1 MTNFDKYY
9 LELVKKILSE
19 GVEVKNRTGINT
31 IKVPSHS
38 FEFDLRREFP
48 ILETKQTFF
57 KNAIIEML
65 WIWQM
70 QSNDVRDLHERNVH
84 IWDEWM
90 VDEDGI
96 YRIYE
101 PKVPGVEYVYDPDR
115 EVTVLDPLS
124 VGFDDPFG
132 EITPMKPKLDV
143 DGNVMTAK
151 SVIPGKTIKS
161 AKYFGKDF
169 AYTIGS
175 AYGFITNRYKHT
187 QTLINTIKNNPT
199 DRRMIK
205 SLWQNEFLR
214 EAVLPSCVWST
225 EWDVTNGV
233 LNLHVHQ
240 RSCDVP
246 LGLPFN
252 VTQYAT
258 FLKMIAQVTGLEAG
272 KISYSIK
279 DAHIYVDQ
287 LEGIHEQLRR
297 EKTYEEFVRDSS
309 TNLIFRKS
317 KLLSELEFLAKDSLE
332 YKIID
337 SDIKIIDLILEPS
350 KPVIE
355 LDSSIDDFF
364 AFDNSKEL
372 KHVKVK
378 NYKHMGRID
387 MPRAQ

>member
-1 MTNFDKYY
+1 
-9 LELVKKILSE
+9 
-19 GVEVKNRTGINT
+19 
-31 IKVPSHS
+31 
-38 FEFDLRREFP
+38 
-48 ILETKQTFF
+48 
-57 KNAIIEML
+57 
-65 WIWQM
+65 
-70 QSNDVRDLHERNVH
+70 
-84 IWDEWM
+84 
-90 VDEDGI
+90 
-96 YRIYE
+96 
-101 PKVPGVEYVYDPDR
+101 
-115 EVTVLDPLS
+115 
-124 VGFDDPFG
+124 
-132 EITPMKPKLDV
+132 
-143 DGNVMTAK
+143 
-151 SVIPGKTIKS
+151 
-161 AKYFGKDF
+161 
-169 AYTIGS
+169 
-175 AYGFITNRYKHT
+175 
-187 QTLINTIKNNPT
+187 
-199 DRRMIK
+199 MIK

-279 DAHIYVDQ
+279 DAHIYVNQ